1 MIAYENK
8 VLFEDNFK
16 EYTIVL
22 DVNCQGVLEF
32 EHHQRQFKRHFPE
45 TTKMLIEASIAG
57 TLTPGMVIRN
67 EEDGFNILLIV
78 TRYARVGTLKDAN
91 ETVVRNTLQ
100 AIDSITEKKI
110 VSPLINRDISICWPA
125 LHPKIKSMDINWV
138 VYTK

>member
-32 EHHQRQFKRHFPE
+32 EHHQRQLKRYFPE
-45 TTKMLIEASIAG
+45 TVQMLVEASITG
-57 TLTPGMVIRN
+57 TLSPGMVLRN
-67 EEDGFNILLIV
+67 EEDGFKLLLIV
-78 TRYARVGTLKDAN
+78 TRYARVGALKDDN
-91 ETVVRNTLQ
+91 ETIIRNTMR
-100 AIDSITEKKI
+100 AVESITEKKV
-110 VSPLINRDISICWPA
+110 VSPLINRDVSSCWPA